1 MREADMA
8 NAGQDRPSPLP
19 WPPIIYAAALIACW
33 ILEASITLPR
43 LPESLIVRWIG
54 AVVFLAGLG
63 LGLKG
68 FADLRAAGT
77 TMHPTD
83 TASALV
89 TDGIY
94 ARTRNPL
101 YLAALIAFV
110 GLGLALRS
118 TWLLIAVPGV
128 AIALTR
134 LAIEPEE
141 AYLARRFGA
150 AYLNYTSR
158 VRRWI

>member
-1 MREADMA
+1 MAD
-8 NAGQDRPSPLP
+8 AGQDRPSPLP
-19 WPPIIYAAALIACW
+19 WPPIIYAAALVACW
-33 ILEASITLPR
+33 ILEALIALPR
-43 LPESLIVRWIG
+43 LPESLIIRWIG

-68 FADLRAAGT
+68 FEDLRAAGT
-77 TMHPTD
+77 TMQPTG

-101 YLAALIAFV
+101 YLAALIAFA

-118 TWLLIAVPGV
+118 TWLVFAVPGV

-150 AYLNYTSR
+150 TYLNYTSR

>member
-1 MREADMA
+1 MAD
-8 NAGQDRPSPLP
+8 AGQDRPSPLP
-19 WPPIIYAAALIACW
+19 WPPIIYAGALVACW
-33 ILEASITLPR
+33 ILEALIALPR
-43 LPESLIVRWIG
+43 LPESLIIRWMG

-77 TMHPTD
+77 TMHPTG

-101 YLAALIAFV
+101 YLAALIAFA

-118 TWLLIAVPGV
+118 TWLLFAVPGV

-141 AYLARRFGA
+141 AYLARRFGP
-150 AYLNYTSR
+150 AYLSYTAR

>member
-1 MREADMA
+1 MLDTR
-8 NAGQDRPSPLP
+8 QDRPSPLP
-19 WPPIIYAAALIACW
+19 WPPIIYAVTLVACW
-33 ILEASITLPR
+33 ILGSLITLPR
-43 LPESLIVRWIG
+43 VPESLIIRWFG
-54 AVVFLAGLG
+54 AVVFLAGVG

-77 TMHPTD
+77 TMHPTG

-89 TDGIY
+89 TDGVY

-101 YLAALIAFV
+101 YLGALIAFA

-118 TWLLIAVPGV
+118 TWLLLAVPCV
-128 AIALTR
+128 AVALTR

-141 AYLARRFGA
+141 AYLARRVGP
-150 AYLNYTSR
+150 AYLAYASR

>member
-1 MREADMA
+1 MTDAR
-8 NAGQDRPSPLP
+8 QDRPSPLP
-19 WPPIIYAAALIACW
+19 WPPIIYAAALVACW
-33 ILEASITLPR
+33 VLESLVTLPR
-43 LPESLIVRWIG
+43 LPESLVIRWIG

-77 TMHPTD
+77 TMHPTG

-89 TDGIY
+89 TDGVY

-101 YLAALIAFV
+101 YLAALIAFA

-118 TWLLIAVPGV
+118 TWLLIAVPCVG
-128 AIALTR
+128 IALAR

-141 AYLARRFGA
+141 AYLARRFGPTYL
-150 AYLNYTSR
+150 AYASR

>member
-1 MREADMA
+1 MADTP
-8 NAGQDRPSPLP
+8 QDRPSSVP
-19 WPPIIYAAALIACW
+19 WPPIIYAAALVACW
-33 ILEASITLPR
+33 SLEALIALPR

-54 AVVFLAGLG
+54 AVLFLAGLG

-77 TMHPTD
+77 TMHPSGA
-83 TASALV
+83 ASALV
-89 TDGIY
+89 TEGIY

-101 YLAALIAFV
+101 YLAALIAFA

-118 TWLLIAVPGV
+118 TWLLIAAPCV
-128 AIALTR
+128 AVALTR

>member
-1 MREADMA
+1 MTDI
-8 NAGQDRPSPLP
+8 GQDRPSPLP
-19 WPPIIYAAALIACW
+19 WPPIIYAIALAAWW
-33 ILEASITLPR
+33 ILESIIVLPR
-43 LPESLIVRWIG
+43 LPESLILRWIG

-77 TMHPTD
+77 TMHPTGV
-83 TASALV
+83 ASALV
-89 TDGIY
+89 TDGAY
-94 ARTRNPL
+94 AWSRNPL
-101 YLAALIAFV
+101 YMAALIAFA

-118 TWLLIAVPGV
+118 TWLLISVPCMAV
-128 AIALTR
+128 ALSR

-141 AYLARRFGA
+141 AYLARRFGG
-150 AYLNYTSR
+150 AYLQYTAR

>member
-1 MREADMA
+1 MTDTR
-8 NAGQDRPSPLP
+8 QDRPSPLP
-19 WPPIIYAAALIACW
+19 WPPIIYAAALVASW
-33 ILEASITLPR
+33 ILESAVALPR
-43 LPESLIVRWIG
+43 LPESLIIRWVG

-68 FADLRAAGT
+68 LADLRAAGT
-77 TMHPTD
+77 TIHPTGA
-83 TASALV
+83 ASTLV
-89 TDGIY
+89 TNGIY
-94 ARTRNPL
+94 ARSRNPL
-101 YLAALIAFV
+101 YLSALIAFA

-118 TWLLIAVPGV
+118 TWLLIAVPCV

-141 AYLARRFGA
+141 AYLARRFGP

>member
-1 MREADMA
+1 MADA
-8 NAGQDRPSPLP
+8 RQDRPSPLP
-19 WPPIIYAAALIACW
+19 WPPIIYAGALVASW
-33 ILEASITLPR
+33 ILEATIALPR

-54 AVVFLAGLG
+54 TVVFLAGLG

-77 TMHPTD
+77 TMHPTG

-94 ARTRNPL
+94 ARSRNPL
-101 YLAALIAFV
+101 YLAALIAFA

-118 TWLLIAVPGV
+118 TWLLFAIPGV

-141 AYLARRFGA
+141 AYLARRFGP
-150 AYLNYTSR
+150 AYLSYNAR

>member
-150 AYLNYTSR
+150 AYLN
-158 VRRWI
+158 

>member
-1 MREADMA
+1 MAD
-8 NAGQDRPSPLP
+8 AGQDRPSPLP
-19 WPPIIYAAALIACW
+19 WPPIIYAAALVACW
-33 ILEASITLPR
+33 ILEALIALPR
-43 LPESLIVRWIG
+43 LPESLVIRWIG

-77 TMHPTD
+77 TMHPTGS
-83 TASALV
+83 ASALV

-101 YLAALIAFV
+101 YLAALIAFA

-118 TWLLIAVPGV
+118 TWLLVAVPCV
-128 AIALTR
+128 AMALTR

-141 AYLARRFGA
+141 TYLARRFGV